1 MKKIVYMF
9 LSALII
15 ILNMIPMRVSANDNI
30 MPVFENISTVY
41 ARLSIDEKLGI
52 TTCTGRIVAKDEY
65 PVSVDVI
72 LQVKQNGD
80 WDDVKSWTASG
91 TWVATCQ
98 EDYAVYSGYE
108 YRVLVWGYVHDDT
121 GRIIESGSAVHEVNY
136 PKQ

>member
-1 MKKIVYMF
+1 MRRFVCFF

-15 ILNMIPMRVSANDNI
+15 MLNITPLYASANDDV
-30 MPVFENISTVY
+30 MPIFENISTVY
-41 ARLSIDEKLGI
+41 ACLSIDERLGV

-72 LQVKQNGD
+72 LQVKRNGD
-80 WDDVKSWTASG
+80 WDDVSSWTASG
-91 TWVATCQ
+91 TWIAACQ
-98 EDYAVYSGYE
+98 ENYAVYSGYE
-108 YRVLVWGYVHDDT
+108 YRVLTWGYVHDAN